1 MQKPT
6 GNQYNL
12 LHQLHSNQIPF
23 STMPLQAFK
32 GVSSAVYQVFDL
44 ILCFLTGRC
53 INYPN
58 NQNVRF
64 TPVILH
70 FQCKGSCLSHHKY
83 LLVALV
89 EINFICLCFFFFVEL
104 SPSRRST
111 SLPALQANSQL
122 PLGQPKRDQ
131 RHVLSTLLYASLSVS
146 CQQHAR
152 QKSGVVRISVS
163 LIFTQN
169 WQKQLVPVESA
180 HIYLRSRIW
189 GSYKA
194 ILPKIILP
202 KGTREFSCCLCHC
215 SFQAL
220 FYVPSFVSMVDALEL
235 KPM

>member
-32 GVSSAVYQVFDL
+32 GVSSALYQVFDL

-53 INYPN
+53 INYSN

-131 RHVLSTLLYASLSVS
+131 RHVLSTLLCASECQLSAA
-146 CQQHAR
+146 CQA
-152 QKSGVVRISVS
+152 
-163 LIFTQN
+163 
-169 WQKQLVPVESA
+169 E
-180 HIYLRSRIW
+180 IW
-189 GSYKA
+189 SSQD
-194 ILPKIILP
+194 ICELDL
-202 KGTREFSCCLCHC
+202 H
-215 SFQAL
+215 
-220 FYVPSFVSMVDALEL
+220 LEL
-235 KPM
+235 AKTIGPCGICSHISEKQDLGLVQSYPAKNHIT